1 MRSTKNKNQMFWK
14 QGELIVIDE
23 IELKRS
29 ITSMKYQLLGFYCE
43 LGIN

>member
-1 MRSTKNKNQMFWK
+1 MCSTKNKNQMFWK

-29 ITSMKYQLLGFYCE
+29 ITSMKY
-43 LGIN
+43 